1 MERNLKVLGIDTAT
15 VMGSIGLVDDDAV
28 IAEYS
33 LNIKATHSERLM
45 PAIDKLLKDAGI
57 DLKVL
62 DGFAVSIGPGSF
74 TGLRIGLAT
83 VKGFAMGCNKPIAAV
98 STLEALA
105 FNLAFAG
112 HQVCPILDAR
122 KNEVYTALF
131 KSDGKGGMKRIVHD
145 RAADINAVLN
155 ELNDDTIFLG
165 DAVNLYRD
173 IILTKLKEKAHFASK
188 TRNMPSGASVAE
200 LGLLKLKNGV
210 IEDASNLMP
219 FYIRRSEAE
228 INLEKKNLSL
238 RGQAVL

>member
-1 MERNLKVLGIDTAT
+1 MERNLKVLGIDTGT
-15 VMGSIGLVDDDAV
+15 MMGSIGLVDDDTV

-45 PAIDKLLKDAGI
+45 PAIDKLLKDAGA
-57 DLKVL
+57 DLKDL

-74 TGLRIGLAT
+74 TGLRIGLAAI
-83 VKGFAMGCNKPIAAV
+83 KGFAMGCSRPIAAV

-105 FNLAFAG
+105 FNLAFAE

-131 KSDGKGGMKRIVHD
+131 KSDRKGGMKRIVND

-155 ELNDDTIFLG
+155 EINENTIFLG

-173 IILTKLKEKAHFASK
+173 IILIKLKDKAHFASK

-200 LGLLKLKNGV
+200 LGLLKLRKGM
-210 IEDASNLMP
+210 IEDASILAP
-219 FYIRRSEAE
+219 LYIRRSEAE
-228 INLEKKNLSL
+228 INLEKKLAL
-238 RGQAVL
+238 MG

>member
-1 MERNLKVLGIDTAT
+1 MERDLKVLGIDTAT
-15 VMGSIGLVDDDAV
+15 IMGSIGLIDDDAV

-45 PAIDKLLKDAGI
+45 PAADKLLKDAGI
-57 DLKVL
+57 ELKDI

-83 VKGFAMGCNKPIAAV
+83 VKGFAMGYNKPIAAV

-105 FNLAFAG
+105 FNLAFAEY
-112 HQVCPILDAR
+112 QVCPILDAR
-122 KNEVYTALF
+122 KNGVYTALF
-131 KSDGKGGMKRIVHD
+131 KSDRKGGMKRIAQD

-165 DAVNLYRD
+165 DAVSLYRD
-173 IILTKLKEKAHFASK
+173 IICNKLKDKAHFASK

-200 LGLLKLKNGV
+200 LGLLKLHKGI
-210 IEDASNLMP
+210 IEDVSNLTP

-228 INLEKKNLSL
+228 INFEKKNLAL
-238 RGQAVL
+238 RG

>member
-1 MERNLKVLGIDTAT
+1 MKVLGIDTAT
-15 VMGSIGLVDDDAV
+15 MMGSIGLLDDNAV

-33 LNIKATHSERLM
+33 LNIKATHSERLI
-45 PAIDKLLKDAGI
+45 PAADKLLKDAGI
-57 DLKVL
+57 DLKDL

-83 VKGFAMGCNKPIAAV
+83 IKGFAMGCSKPITAV

-105 FNLAFAG
+105 FNLAFAE
-112 HQVCPILDAR
+112 HQVCPILNAR

-131 KSDGKGGMKRIVHD
+131 KSDRKGGMKRIVND

-173 IILTKLKEKAHFASK
+173 IILEKLRDKAHFAAK
-188 TRNMPSGASVAE
+188 TINMPSGASVAE
-200 LGLLKLKNGV
+200 IGLLKLKKGM
-210 IEDASNLMP
+210 IEDASSLMP
-219 FYIRRSEAE
+219 FYISRPVAE
-228 INLEKKNLSL
+228 INLEKKSLAL
-238 RGQAVL
+238 RG